1 MNQTITID
9 PWFQNKVINT
19 EEKLPLVSRTTCVP
33 YERIPHYEKHK
44 VKKREN
50 QVGFAML
57 KWYDHHIMMESIF
70 LICLVSWE
78 SKWFDSLL
86 PDYWVY
92 QFDSTSSVQKDQ
104 IDPVSNHVYYSEMDQ
119 KNFSDHLK
127 VDWKTFKRVMTIS
140 IRDFVVDQVKDCQK
154 MIKTIFNRCSLKIP
168 TLIKKLFFH

>member
-70 LICLVSWE
+70 LICLLSWE

-104 IDPVSNHVYYSEMDQ
+104 IHPVSIMRVLFENGSEEL
-119 KNFSDHLK
+119 FWSIESGLK
-127 VDWKTFKRVMTIS
+127 WRWSMWCPFIFEIFKW
-140 IRDFVVDQVKDCQK
+140 IR
-154 MIKTIFNRCSLKIP
+154 
-168 TLIKKLFFH
+168 